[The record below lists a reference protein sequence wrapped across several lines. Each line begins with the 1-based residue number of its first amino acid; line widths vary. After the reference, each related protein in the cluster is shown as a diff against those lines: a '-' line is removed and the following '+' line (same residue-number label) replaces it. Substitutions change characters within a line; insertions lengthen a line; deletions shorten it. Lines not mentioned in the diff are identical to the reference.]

1 MTEKL
6 KGDLMNSIRLGR
18 LFLFLFFFCLVTI
31 HNFQAEAAT
40 KMPQFALP
48 SALDSEVINSSSFNG
63 KVLLV
68 TFFATWCPPCI
79 QEVPA
84 MISLQ
89 DEFKGKGFSVIGI
102 AVNQDGKKS
111 VKRLIKKMGI
121 NYPVVM
127 ADRKVIAD
135 FGGVYGIPASFL
147 VNKHGNVV
155 KKYPGAFPHIIFAQD
170 IENMLK

>member
-1 MTEKL
+1 
-6 KGDLMNSIRLGR
+6 MNSTRQPGS
-18 LFLFLFFFCLVTI
+18 LFLFLLLFCLFFS
-31 HNFQAEAAT
+31 NGPQAEAAT

-48 SALDSEVINSSSFNG
+48 SARDG
-63 KVLLV
+63 KVIDSNSFKDKALLV

-89 DEFKGKGFSVIGI
+89 DEFKDKGFSVIGI
-102 AVNQDGKKS
+102 AVDQGGDKA
-111 VKRLIKKMGI
+111 VKRLIDKMAI

-127 ADRKVIAD
+127 ADSKVIAD

-147 VNKHGNVV
+147 INQHGNVV
-155 KKYPGAFPHIIFAQD
+155 KKYPGAFPHTIFSHD
-170 IENMLK
+170 IKNLFK